1 MRLGEWKMKAIAI
14 LAVASDPD
22 QFFSNSAH
30 SALAFALTVLVL
42 MVAAIWWLRR
52 G

>member
-1 MRLGEWKMKAIAI
+1 MSLGDVKMRAIEL
-14 LAVASDPD
+14 LAAADPN
-22 QFFSNSAH
+22 QFFNNSAH